1 MNINYY
7 NKFSVRNLNSSSIEI
22 QLKLFETYKKQ
33 CDFQLKFNSSS
44 TQIQSKHRGCYLV
57 NELPFIYYI
66 IIIISYILNVK

>member
-33 CDFQLKFNSSS
+33 CDFQLKFNSNLKQ
-44 TQIQSKHRGCYLV
+44 TQGVLFSQRITIYLLYY
-57 NELPFIYYI
+57 NYYI
-66 IIIISYILNVK
+66 LYIERKIKA